1 MTKQLRSKALSIIV
15 LASIS
20 LAAVGCASRSHEVT
34 RHLLEGNDAALRS
47 DYTTAVNRYELALRA
62 APDSNPARRNLGIVL
77 VKVGQYDRAKKNLL
91 EVLPKYPDDVEVL
104 YFLGECSRGLE
115 DYTAASDFYQRAQ
128 QIDSTDLR
136 ITKALAWTWY
146 KMRKY
151 EKSLSASEPLLKKHP
166 GDLQIKLITASTY
179 NRLSSFQ
186 KTIDLLT
193 PVEKVGFKVY
203 SRDIVSAESERA
215 LLMTALADAYAGSR
229 DCKRADALYSEVLRT
244 RPFLATALIGSAKCD
259 MSQNQENKAIS
270 KLEKA
275 ARSNPDV
282 VEPYFLLGRLYART
296 EANKSVFYYRR
307 FLLLTKNDGEFSQ
320 EIQATRTALSRI
332 ERVTNRATTVNG
344 K

>member
-1 MTKQLRSKALSIIV
+1 MMKSLRPKVLSIIT
-15 LASIS
+15 LSS
-20 LAAVGCASRSHEVT
+20 LALGTFGCASRSHEVT

-47 DYTTAVNRYELALRA
+47 DYTTAVNRYELALRT
-62 APDSNPARRNLGIVL
+62 APDSSPARRNLGIVL

-115 DYTAASDFYQRAQ
+115 DYNAASDYYQQAQ
-128 QIDSTDLR
+128 RIDSSDLR

-151 EKSLSASEPLLKKHP
+151 EKSLSTAEPLLKRYP
-166 GDLQIKLITASTY
+166 GDLQVKLIAASTY
-179 NRLSSFQ
+179 NRLSIFQ

-244 RPFLATALIGSAKCD
+244 RPFLASALIGSAKCD
-259 MSQNQENKAIS
+259 LSENQENKAIS

-275 ARSNPDV
+275 TRSNPDV
-282 VEPYFLLGRLYART
+282 AEPYYLLGRLYART

-307 FLLLTKNDGEFSQ
+307 FLLLTKNNGEFTK
-320 EIQATRTALSRI
+320 EIQATRTALSKAERI
-332 ERVTNRATTVNG
+332 TNRATTVNG